1 MDVSRRYCY
10 LVKLKDDNGFKW
22 CHIAGA
28 SDIGRCCK
36 FGYKAKGIYFS
47 YDSNFIINKNC
58 KKLKEQ

>member
-1 MDVSRRYCY
+1 MSDAARF
-10 LVKLKDDNGFKW
+10 FKTTS
-22 CHIAGA
+22 